1 MWAVVETV
9 VEMVM
14 SAGASQGKHLS
25 SEGHTVETLPVLSGS
40 FIAGC
45 FATGFFW
52 LLAPIF
58 FSLHPLARHIRHDT
72 ALQNC
77 SEPSLPP

>member
-1 MWAVVETV
+1 MRDVIDSV

-14 SAGASQGKHLS
+14 SAGASQGKRLS

-52 LLAPIF
+52 DLLF
-58 FSLHPLARHIRHDT
+58 T
-72 ALQNC
+72 T
-77 SEPSLPP
+77 PPREAHLT

>member
-45 FATGFFW
+45 FATGFF
-52 LLAPIF
+52 LAPTF
-58 FSLHPLARHIRHDT
+58 YL
-72 ALQNC
+72 
-77 SEPSLPP
+77 LPPGEAHSA